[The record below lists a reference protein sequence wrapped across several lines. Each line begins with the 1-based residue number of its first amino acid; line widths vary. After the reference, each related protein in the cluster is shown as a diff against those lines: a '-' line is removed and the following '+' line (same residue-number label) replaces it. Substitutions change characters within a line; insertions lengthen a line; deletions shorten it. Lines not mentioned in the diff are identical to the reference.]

1 MIFLDLFWTFFK
13 IGLFTFG
20 GGYAMLPLIQSE
32 VIAHG
37 WMETA
42 DIINFIA
49 VSESTPGPFAV
60 NISTYVG
67 RITAGIGGSVCAT
80 LGVVLPSFLVIL
92 IVARFYERFR
102 RSRIVEGAMTGLR
115 PAVIGLIAASLLS
128 IGTTVFTPAVSTR
141 WLPVAISGCLFILM
155 SILAFRKKH
164 PILIIALS
172 AVIGIITGYTLG
184 L

>member
-1 MIFLDLFWTFFK
+1 MDYIMAKGKLSLSMKGEEPKISEHGELLIKEGRHPLLDPK
-13 IGLFTFG
+13 KVV
-20 GGYAMLPLIQSE
+20 P
-32 VIAHG
+32 
-37 WMETA
+37 
-42 DIINFIA
+42 
-49 VSESTPGPFAV
+49 
-60 NISTYVG
+60 
-67 RITAGIGGSVCAT
+67 ITAGIGGAFCAT

-92 IVARFYERFR
+92 IVAKFYERFR
-102 RSRIVEGAMTGLR
+102 SSRIVEGAMTGLR

-155 SILAFRKKH
+155 SILSFKKKH